1 MSQIAFIGSG
11 SCSFTQFLVQDILS
25 FESLQDSRFT
35 FMDVDK
41 KKLDE
46 TRILVTAFLKSK
58 GLDQRP
64 LYTTNLKRALE
75 GSDFVINLVKI
86 GFSEGAIADM
96 EIPKK
101 YGILQTIG
109 DTCGVGGIFRGL
121 RTIPFCIQLCKE
133 VEAWSNPNAVIL
145 NYTNPQSMLVM
156 AVAATSKV
164 PFIGLCHSVRNTT
177 QAIANYLGIPYD
189 QLLFEAAGVN
199 HLNWITKLHYK
210 DRDIYPRLRRLA
222 KKRGI
227 DFDEKSH
234 AAEKFVEPALGP
246 VRIDLF
252 NRMGYIMTESS
263 WHNAEYVPY
272 YLRTRGLIKKYRL
285 PIDRYYDNIV
295 RKAKE
300 TKKLISQ
307 AKKGKLP
314 PYQRSVEYGSRIIHA
329 MVTNEPCRIYANV
342 PNRGLIS
349 NLPEFS
355 AVEVAALVDRNGVQ
369 PCHYGALPTHLAAL
383 CQMNISVYQMA
394 VEAILQKN
402 RQRVYQ
408 ALMMDPVTHSM
419 LTLDQMESLA
429 DELIAKHKKYLN
441 RYL

>member
-1 MSQIAFIGSG
+1 MPQIAFVGSG
-11 SCSFTQFLVQDILS
+11 STSFTQFLVQDILS
-25 FESLQDSRFT
+25 FESLRDSRLT

-41 KKLDE
+41 QKLDE
-46 TRILVTAFLKSK
+46 TKILVTAFLKSK
-58 GLDQRP
+58 GLGQRP

-75 GSDFVINLVKI
+75 GADFVINLVKI
-86 GFSEGAIADM
+86 GFSGGAVADM

-121 RTIPFCIQLCKE
+121 RSMPFCIQLCQE
-133 VEAWSNPNAVIL
+133 VEALSNSHAVIL

-164 PFIGLCHSVRNTT
+164 PFIGLCHSVQNTT
-177 QAIANYLGIPYD
+177 RAIAAYLGIPYD
-189 QLLFEAAGVN
+189 QLLYEAAGIN
-199 HLNWITKLHYK
+199 HLSWITKLEHK
-210 DRDIYPRLRRLA
+210 NRDMYPRLRRLV
-222 KKRGI
+222 KKRGLY
-227 DFDEKSH
+227 FDEQ
-234 AAEKFVEPALGP
+234 ANAPDMDVVPLGP
-246 VRIDLF
+246 VRLDLF
-252 NRMGYIMTESS
+252 HRMGCMMTESS

-300 TKKLISQ
+300 TRKLIAQ

-314 PYQRSVEYGSRIIHA
+314 PYQRSIEYGSRIIHA

-349 NLPEFS
+349 NLPEFR
-355 AVEVAALVDRNGVQ
+355 AVEVVSMVDRNGVQ
-369 PCHYGALPTHLAAL
+369 PCHYGALPTHLATL

-419 LTLDQMESLA
+419 LTLDQMEDLA
-429 DELIAKHKKYLN
+429 DELIAKHKKHLN